1 MNEIDAFDN
10 GRSAALEQTMAETD
24 MLAAMLARYGLDARA
39 RSALKAYFRNAPKA
53 AAHAHRVESL
63 TSALADPDA
72 VEIQQSSAYR
82 LFLDLFATLP
92 EADFSPEWLEQ
103 LAIAWSALRLAGG
116 DANLCLRAAWALAAQ
131 GSKELLGDRSSLS
144 ALEVEIL
151 SALGAA
157 SICAADLL
165 IELAAAH
172 GTEIVV
178 DDPRDPAHGLSLS
191 LSGRI
196 TAALEANGTGIVGLL
211 FLRLR
216 IGPGT
221 LVLDRGH
228 RDALWNAV
236 IVRTRALLRENDT
249 LVRMEAHGCAVIL
262 PELKT
267 HAQVVLAANKIA
279 HALELPLPVLGT
291 TIRAGFS
298 LGAVWSP
305 EHGHAADDL
314 IRCGE
319 LAVEQ
324 ALRQEK
330 AVVLFDDRMLAV
342 ARQEAKIETELTVA
356 LEDGQLS
363 IHVQPQIDL
372 VSGRC
377 IGGEVLLRWIANDG
391 TEVAPLHLLDV
402 ARRTGAGPQLTR
414 WLMFGVCR
422 TLADLDRAGIDVRLS
437 VNLMPRDVM
446 DQELPLLV
454 EQAINFW
461 RVPPSRLTVEL
472 VESAMLEDPMAAAAV
487 MRRLLDLGVTTSI
500 DDFGIGYSSILYL
513 RQLPLR
519 ELKIDCV
526 FVAGVAR
533 SPQDRDIVAALIG
546 LSHGLG
552 LRVVAEGVEDEE
564 TFDLLGQMG
573 CDCAQGYWISRAM
586 PPADFPAWVE
596 DWNRRHA

>member
-1 MNEIDAFDN
+1 VNEIAGPDN

-24 MLAAMLARYGLDARA
+24 LVAAMLARYGLDARA
-39 RSALKAYFRNAPKA
+39 RSALKAYFRNAPSA
-53 AAHAHRVESL
+53 AAHASRVKSL

-72 VEIQQSSAYR
+72 VEVRHSTAYR
-82 LFLDLFATLP
+82 LFLDLFAGLP
-92 EADFSPEWLEQ
+92 EADFSPDWLEQ
-103 LAIAWSALRLAGG
+103 LAISWGTLRLAGG
-116 DANLCLRAAWALAAQ
+116 DANLCLRAACALAAH
-131 GSKELLGDRSSLS
+131 GSKELLGERSSLS

-151 SALGAA
+151 SALAAA
-157 SICAADLL
+157 SICAADFL

-178 DDPRDPAHGLSLS
+178 DDPRHPDHGLSLS
-191 LSGRI
+191 LSNRI
-196 TAALEANGTGIVGLL
+196 AAALADNDAGIVGLL

-221 LVLDRGH
+221 LALDRRH

-236 IVRTRALLRENDT
+236 IVRTRGLLRESDT

-262 PELKT
+262 PDLKT

-305 EHGHAADDL
+305 EHGRAADDL

-330 AVVLFDDRMLAV
+330 AVVLFDDRLLAV
-342 ARQEAKIETELTVA
+342 ARQEAKIEKELTLA

-372 VSGRC
+372 RSGRC
-377 IGGEVLLRWIANDG
+377 VGGEVLLRWTASDG
-391 TEVAPLHLLDV
+391 AEVAPAHLLDV

-422 TLADLDRAGIDVRLS
+422 TLAELERAGVEIRLS
-437 VNLMPRDVM
+437 INLMARDVM
-446 DQELPLLV
+446 DPELPLLV

-461 RVPPSRLTVEL
+461 RVPSSRLAVEL
-472 VESAMLEDPMAAAAV
+472 VESAMLEDPAAAAAV

-526 FVAGVAR
+526 FVAAMAR

-552 LRVVAEGVEDEE
+552 LRVVAEGVEDKE
-564 TFDLLGQMG
+564 TFDLLVKMG
-573 CDCAQGYWISRAM
+573 CDGAQGYWIGRPM
-586 PPADFPAWVE
+586 PTADFPAWVE
-596 DWNRRHA
+596 QWDRCRA